1 MVVGVVVCVAILGF
15 LALAGAFVWRQKRR
29 RLEVEMEELFS
40 IVGRPN
46 VFSYGEIKSAA
57 DSFSDSNILGR
68 GGYGPV
74 YKARQT

>member
-1 MVVGVVVCVAILGF
+1 MLHF
-15 LALAGAFVWRQKRR
+15 T
-29 RLEVEMEELFS
+29 ELFS

-46 VFSYGEIKSAA
+46 IFSYGEMKSAT

-74 YKARQT
+74 YKVGYISNKIKQL